1 MRDIVLVVDRS
12 GNDGL
17 AAVEDVI
24 LYTCRIKFYHHF
36 LVMWKL
42 CVYLP
47 PKNIYNMV

>member
-24 LYTCRIKFYHHF
+24 LKYIRISKS
-36 LVMWKL
+36 
-42 CVYLP
+42 
-47 PKNIYNMV
+47 IIIS

>member
-36 LVMWKL
+36 LVVWKS
-42 CVYLP
+42 CVYHRR
-47 PKNIYNMV
+47 IFITWF